1 MISLDQFRIVIENS
15 QHGQEESTMHII
27 EKLIWKREE
36 LNALNNTSRHYMKQD
51 YLLNGNRNWI
61 QMASFYVL

>member
-36 LNALNNTSRHYMKQD
+36 LNALNNTYTT
-51 YLLNGNRNWI
+51 
-61 QMASFYVL
+61 